1 LPNKT
6 SSDWANR
13 GESVESWGKE
23 QGAQSKEHGAYARQA
38 TKVRKLKVFQKSMQ
52 KSPEKEWLKWLE
64 NGKWGGGGW
73 LVEKQQRKT
82 AYIYVLACFSEL

>member
-64 NGKWGGGGW
+64 NGKWGGRLAGGKAAA
-73 LVEKQQRKT
+73 ENCIH
-82 AYIYVLACFSEL
+82 ASMFF

>member
-38 TKVRKLKVFQKSMQ
+38 TKVRKLKVFPK
-52 KSPEKEWLKWLE
+52 KYAKVTGEGVAEVV
-64 NGKWGGGGW
+64 GKWKMGGEVGW
-73 LVEKQQRKT
+73 WKSSSGKLHT
-82 AYIYVLACFSEL
+82 C